1 MENWLIYGL
10 LIAIFFGTS
19 AIAAKVA
26 TSNKFYGIPPAT
38 SSLLMLAGIAIV
50 FVAAFILQGKFEV
63 PSNAFGSMFGI
74 LSGVLWALGFSLLFF
89 AISQGTDVAKLAPI
103 VGINIMIT
111 VLLGIFLLKEA
122 QVDMVKIVAGAILIT
137 VGTMLV
143 A

>member
-1 MENWLIYGL
+1 MQPEN
-10 LIAIFFGTS
+10 
-19 AIAAKVA
+19 
-26 TSNKFYGIPPAT
+26 
-38 SSLLMLAGIAIV
+38 
-50 FVAAFILQGKFEV
+50 
-63 PSNAFGSMFGI
+63 
-74 LSGVLWALGFSLLFF
+74 
-89 AISQGTDVAKLAPI
+89 DVAKLAPI